1 MIILYP
7 IFNTYT
13 DFELHLLNIEFVIY
27 YFYLLFFGFW
37 SCQEFKSK
45 IFTNFTILIE
55 VFLQLFNFA
64 I

>member
-27 YFYLLFFGFW
+27 YFYLLFFGF
-37 SCQEFKSK
+37 
-45 IFTNFTILIE
+45 
-55 VFLQLFNFA
+55 
-64 I
+64 